1 MTVNVV
7 FLDYLCCH
15 NLLLLCYS
23 SVCCYIIAPLFICVI
38 LRLVTI
44 KSVINLC
51 KKIFTRKSI
60 ETQEPTKGFTPESSE
75 KLSAST
81 SNNHKNSSSAV
92 ASFDNPRVLTRDQ
105 HPVSRQL
112 LSPSALKVLYRL
124 NKSGFDAYLV
134 GGGVRDI
141 LLGLKPKDFDIA
153 TNATPEEIKGL
164 FRNCRLIGRRFRLA
178 HIVFGREIIE
188 VATFRGHHDNG
199 AKQTQE
205 QKKTSKQSDEGM
217 LLRDNIYGTIEEDAE
232 RRDFTINALYYS
244 TKDFKVFDFANGVKD
259 VEDRVIRLIGDPET
273 RYREDP
279 VRMLRAIR
287 FATKLDMDI
296 AEGTRASIKEL
307 SSLMAN
313 IPAARMF
320 EEFLKMFISGKA
332 IANFEQL
339 RQYNLFGY
347 FFPVVDQALNANTT
361 TDAEQIQQERLL
373 ALITLSMRNTD
384 KRINNDQ
391 RVTPA
396 FLFAAML
403 WYPLQR
409 YISQINATQQL
420 APQDAF
426 FAALSEIMPE
436 QQRSIAIPK
445 RFQGVMKDIWILQ
458 DKLAR
463 REGKRAFKTFEHPKF
478 RAGYD
483 FLLLRAEIEQS
494 DELKALAQWWTDF
507 QDVSND
513 ARVQMIKSIKSP
525 SGSKRRSPRKRRK
538 PAKNTS
544 NTHNTE

>member
-1 MTVNVV
+1 M
-7 FLDYLCCH
+7 
-15 NLLLLCYS
+15 
-23 SVCCYIIAPLFICVI
+23 P
-38 LRLVTI
+38 I

-51 KKIFTRKSI
+51 KKVFSKKSDK
-60 ETQEPTKGFTPESSE
+60 TVTTNNTAKSTK
-75 KLSAST
+75 KSAKRSV
-81 SNNHKNSSSAV
+81 NKKNKAASAT
-92 ASFDNPRVLTRDQ
+92 FEQPIILTRDQ

-141 LLGLKPKDFDIA
+141 LLGLEPKDFDIA
-153 TNATPEEIKGL
+153 TNATPDEIKAL

-188 VATFRGHHDNG
+188 VATFRGHHDS
-199 AKQTQE
+199 ASDKE
-205 QKKTSKQSDEGM
+205 KSCKKTSKQSEHGM
-217 LLRDNIYGTIEEDAE
+217 LLRDNIYGTIDEDAE

-244 TKDFKVFDFANGVKD
+244 TKDFKVYDFANGVQD
-259 VEDRVIRLIGDPET
+259 VNDRVIRLIGDPET

-287 FATKLDMDI
+287 FATKLDMTISD
-296 AEGTRASIKEL
+296 GTKAPIKEL

-332 IANFEQL
+332 VANFEQL
-339 RQYNLFGY
+339 RHYNLFGY
-347 FFPVVDQALNANTT
+347 FFPAVDQALNHES
-361 TDAEQIQQERLL
+361 DEQALLL
-373 ALITLSMRNTD
+373 AFIMLAMGNTD

-403 WYPLQR
+403 WYPLQKH
-409 YISQINATQQL
+409 IQQIKVTSQLT
-420 APQDAF
+420 PQDVF
-426 FAALSEIMPE
+426 FAALNEVMPE

-445 RFQGVMKDIWILQ
+445 RFQAVIKDIWILQ
-458 DKLAR
+458 DKLER
-463 REGKRAFKTFEHPKF
+463 REGKRAFKAFEHPKF

-483 FLLLRAEIEQS
+483 FLLLRAQIEATP
-494 DELKALAQWWTDF
+494 ELEELAKWWTDF
-507 QDVSND
+507 QEVSND
-513 ARVQMIKSIKSP
+513 GRVQMVKSVKAP
-525 SGSKRRSPRKRRK
+525 QVGKRRNPKRRRK
-538 PAKNTS
+538 PTNQSNAKTVD
-544 NTHNTE
+544 

>member
-1 MTVNVV
+1 M
-7 FLDYLCCH
+7 
-15 NLLLLCYS
+15 
-23 SVCCYIIAPLFICVI
+23 
-38 LRLVTI
+38 
-44 KSVINLC
+44 
-51 KKIFTRKSI
+51 
-60 ETQEPTKGFTPESSE
+60 
-75 KLSAST
+75 
-81 SNNHKNSSSAV
+81 
-92 ASFDNPRVLTRDQ
+92 
-105 HPVSRQL
+105 
-112 LSPSALKVLYRL
+112 

-153 TNATPEEIKGL
+153 TNATPDEIKAL

-188 VATFRGHHDNG
+188 VATFRGHHES
-199 AKQTQE
+199 APEKE
-205 QKKTSKQSDEGM
+205 KSCKKTSKQSEDGM
-217 LLRDNIYGTIEEDAE
+217 LLRDNIYGTIDEDAE

-244 TKDFKVFDFANGVKD
+244 TKDFKVYDFANGVQD
-259 VEDRVIRLIGDPET
+259 VNDKVIRLIGDPET

-287 FATKLDMDI
+287 FATKLDMHMSEETKAPI
-296 AEGTRASIKEL
+296 EEL
-307 SSLMAN
+307 APLMAN
-313 IPAARMF
+313 IPAARLF

-332 IANFEQL
+332 VANYEQL
-339 RQYNLFGY
+339 RHYNLFCY
-347 FFPVVDQALNANTT
+347 FFPAVDQALNSKNYQYLSAFIN
-361 TDAEQIQQERLL
+361 L
-373 ALITLSMRNTD
+373 AMKNTD
-384 KRINNDQ
+384 DRINNEQ

-403 WYPLQR
+403 WYPLQKH
-409 YISQINATQQL
+409 IQQLNDAGQL

-426 FAALSEIMPE
+426 FAALTEIMPE

-494 DELKALAQWWTDF
+494 ETLIEQAKWWTDF
-507 QDVSND
+507 QDVSTD
-513 ARVQMIKSIKSP
+513 AQAQMVKNVKSV
-525 SGSKRRSPRKRRK
+525 GSKRRTPRKRRK
-538 PAKNTS
+538 PTTKPAANSTA
-544 NTHNTE
+544 E